1 MTLNKYIFLLIILSA
16 CNVNKNNN
24 STSNDLNALH
34 DIWAL
39 TALNGEAFDRSSTRK
54 HPTLEIHVADMKY
67 MGNDGCNSIFGSIET
82 LTPDA
87 IQFGMMAG
95 TKMMCPNMQVSN
107 DYTTALQSAI
117 SFKRKEL
124 NLYFFDNTGKEVLV
138 YKKVD

>member
-1 MTLNKYIFLLIILSA
+1 MNKYIFLLIILSA

-24 STSNDLNALH
+24 TTSIDLNALH

-39 TALNGEAFDRSSTRK
+39 TALNGESFDRSSTRK
-54 HPTLEIHVADMKY
+54 HPTLEIHVADRKY
-67 MGNDGCNSIFGSIET
+67 MGNDGCNSIFGSIEK

-87 IQFGMMAG
+87 IKFGMMAG
-95 TKMMCPNMQVSN
+95 TKMMCPNKQVSN
-107 DYTTALQSAI
+107 DYAAALQAAA

-124 NLYFFDNTGKEVLV
+124 NLYFFDNAGNEVLV